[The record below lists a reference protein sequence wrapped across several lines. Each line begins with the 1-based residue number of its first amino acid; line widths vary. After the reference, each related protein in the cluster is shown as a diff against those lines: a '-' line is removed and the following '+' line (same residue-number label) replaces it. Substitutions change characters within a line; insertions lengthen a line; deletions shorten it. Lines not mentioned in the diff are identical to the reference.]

1 MILGSNSFGSTRCLT
16 IYGMSFISFSSDVPF
31 NNGEFSINCN
41 SAHPT
46 NLTESCAKYDDISRP
61 LVHHIACYDEDEEDE

>member
-1 MILGSNSFGSTRCLT
+1 MILGSNSFGSTTSLT
-16 IYGMSFISFSSDVPF
+16 IYGISFISLSSDVPF

-46 NLTESCAKYDDISRP
+46 NFTASSVKHDDISKP
-61 LVHHIACYDEDEEDE
+61 LVHHIGCYDEDEEDE